1 MFEIEA
7 WTDGGKKVEKI
18 LCNNQKASVGKH
30 IDSTLRLYGWRI
42 GAEHAELIENEDG
55 VFIHNNK
62 KSGGATFVNDEE
74 IEIHGPLLEE
84 DEVRIHNYVI
94 RVTPLGAKN
103 SDKPFLV
110 DNKDEQVSATDRDEP
125 STASKHKDVSKIVDE
140 KYALKHTFS
149 KEVSFQQQLYKKW
162 QVIIHE
168 QLLQQM
174 DLRRLA
180 VHEMSDEELR
190 VLTEKILSDVIKK
203 NKDFPTE
210 ISREELLKRSLAE
223 AIGLG
228 PLELMI
234 ADDDITEI
242 MVNAS
247 DEIYYEKDGKLLL
260 SDVTFSSNQAVLYAI
275 ERIVTPLGRRIDES
289 SPLVDARLKD
299 GSRVN
304 AIIPPLALKG
314 PSITIRKFMK
324 RRLHDS
330 DLIAFGSASQEMMDF
345 IKISVEN
352 RQNIIVSGGTGSG
365 KTTLLNILSNNIPDT
380 ERVITIEDSAEL
392 MLYQPNLVTL
402 ESRPPNQE
410 GKGSVSIRDLVK
422 NSLRMRPDRIVVG
435 ECRGGEALDM
445 MQAMNTGHDG
455 SLTTLH
461 ANSAIDC
468 LSRLEVLVLMAEM
481 DLPSRAIREQISS
494 SVDLV
499 IQQTRFPCG
508 SRKITS
514 ICEVTGLDSGVL
526 QVGEIFRFKQ
536 KGYDDNGKVQGD
548 FVATGLIPSFYD
560 KLRDKGIA
568 MDVSIFQQA
577 GD

>member
-7 WTDGGKKVEKI
+7 WTAGGKKVEKI
-18 LCNNQKASVGKH
+18 LCNDSKAIIGKNV
-30 IDSTLRLYGWRI
+30 DCTLRLYGWRI
-42 GAEHAELIENEDG
+42 GAEHAELIEDEKG
-55 VFIHNNK
+55 VFVHNNK
-62 KSGGATFVNDEE
+62 KSGGATFVNDDE
-74 IEIHGPLLEE
+74 IEIHGPLREE
-84 DEVRIHNYVI
+84 DEIRIHNFII
-94 RVTPLGAKN
+94 RVTPLGSKVSNKN
-103 SDKPFLV
+103 VFDPISNESVV
-110 DNKDEQVSATDRDEP
+110 DNHDSED
-125 STASKHKDVSKIVDE
+125 TALIQKSIEISEKLTVSK
-140 KYALKHTFS
+140 K
-149 KEVSFQQQLYKKW
+149 VSLEQKLYRKW

-180 VHEMSDEELR
+180 VHEMSDDELR
-190 VLTEKILSDVIKK
+190 VLTQKILSDVIKK
-203 NKDFPTE
+203 NKDFPSE
-210 ISREELLKRSLAE
+210 ISKDELLNRALAE

-228 PLELMI
+228 PLEPMLE
-234 ADDDITEI
+234 DDDITEI
-242 MVNAS
+242 MVNAA
-247 DEIYYEKDGKLLL
+247 DEIYYEKDGRLLL
-260 SDVTFSSNQAVLYAI
+260 SDVTFSSDQAVLYAI

-324 RRLHDS
+324 RRLHTA
-330 DLIAFGSASQEMMDF
+330 DLIAFGSASQAMMDF
-345 IKISVEN
+345 VKTAVEY
-352 RQNIIVSGGTGSG
+352 RQNIVVSGGTGSG
-365 KTTLLNILSNNIPDT
+365 KTTLLNILSNYIPDT

-392 MLYQPNLVTL
+392 KLYQPNMVTL
-402 ESRPPNQE
+402 EARPPNQE
-410 GKGSVSIRDLVK
+410 GKGEVAIRDLVK

-461 ANSAIDC
+461 ANNAVDC
-468 LSRLEVLVLMAEM
+468 LSRLEVLILMAEM
-481 DLPSRAIREQISS
+481 DLPSRAIREQIAS

-514 ICEVTGLDSGVL
+514 ICEVTGIDTGTI
-526 QVGEIFRFKQ
+526 QIGEIFRFKQ
-536 KGYDDNGKVQGD
+536 KGYDDNGKVKGD
-548 FVATGLIPSFYD
+548 FVPTGQLPSFYE
-560 KLRDKGIA
+560 KLRDKGIT
-568 MDVSIFQQA
+568 MDVSIFREGA
-577 GD
+577 DI